1 MISKLFIW
9 IFSVLIVSCG
19 GGGGGGGSNVSS
31 SLTTTNKEHNLNITV
46 VDGYIKN
53 STLTAEYMTQ
63 IYTDNRDRCLRR
75 YNLDSNLNY
84 FSIFEE
90 HSSVNAGNYSLRTRN
105 PEFFDGTF
113 EEGTTNFRI
122 TAKGGIEVDSNK
134 AMPNLNLINDQVD
147 RYLPNQTS
155 FIISPLTTAEYFF
168 NRNLNNCQWNPVNEK
183 INKILGFSESI
194 DINLED
200 PLTNL
205 NDLDRIK
212 VFNINNQLTSLVLA
226 MNEIRNYENPGNKNS
241 DEIFLILTDY
251 LASSY
256 KLNPNQSLSL
266 ISEAVLTNFL
276 NLARTELPLA
286 LDLTIQEK
294 LLVMLKNMMKLIQYK
309 NTYDANIN
317 PLATNALTKFSK
329 TVFIEDFFKVWRNI
343 DNENVYQYY
352 ENNLAQRI
360 SQISGVDESYLN
372 FLIRTEPLFLSTQED
387 VSLTIS
393 ILENIHYDFN
403 ESLTITFQNPT
414 NGTLTK
420 DNANVFTYVP
430 NSNFN
435 GFDYFNYTVQ
445 QGLNSQDGYVGIN
458 VSPVADKP
466 VFSNISSPI
475 NVLEGSTFIA
485 NINAIDPEGG
495 SISYSLSGTDA
506 DKVTIS
512 SSGGALN
519 FKEAPNFDV
528 KNSYNF
534 SVIASNLVGQAS
546 LNLVVNILNDNSQ
559 IDLLIYYSSDMLTKY
574 SSEDNVRTKME
585 YLVSS
590 LNNSLVRSEA
600 DISFNLQKLLPYDID
615 ISNQTAEQILNVS
628 RERAKIKQDQIFYG
642 ADYHV
647 IISRWNTEKGT
658 TLGLASID
666 NAIDSTDW
674 DFWAGALSNWT
685 ADPDWQELE
694 CTMCVQDKVFSHEL
708 GHNLGSGHWPGSLGQ
723 SYAFGHRVDGNLD
736 GDYLDSEDW
745 GTIMSYNDISPD
757 YFSNPSVNCKVGEPC
772 GVLNVSDNTR
782 WFDSYASRFSNI
794 LPATFP
800 NDSGSGFKINLK
812 NFFPMINGGSSIY
825 SNAGNQRTFSITS
838 LGTYD
843 HGGNSYN
850 IFKWENSVSGQSKM
864 AFHFYEL
871 NGRYY
876 VIRTDYEDGY
886 YFSGVDE
893 YTLYDSTGTDLCTF
907 AVQNGFIGQN
917 LSRTCKNAY
926 VGDPPIYNDTYHFS
940 NFIKEESITVPYG
953 TYNATKYVFA
963 LWDNSQEPS
972 FLPPYLMHVIF
983 WFNNEV
989 GIVQYRDHLGRI
1001 WKLES
1006 ADTDGD
1012 GEDNKTDNDDD
1023 NDGVLD
1029 TNDAF
1034 KLDPDSSIDSNS
1046 DGIPD

>member
-19 GGGGGGGSNVSS
+19 GGGSNVSS
-31 SLTTTNKEHNLNITV
+31 SSTSTNKEHNLNITV

-63 IYTDNRDRCLRR
+63 SYSDNRNRCLRR
-75 YNLDSNLNY
+75 YNFDSNLNY

-105 PEFFDGTF
+105 PEYSDGTF
-113 EEGTTNFRI
+113 VEGTTNFRI

-168 NRNLNNCQWNPVNEK
+168 NRNLNNCQINPVNEK
-183 INKILGFSESI
+183 INKVLGFSESI

-200 PLTNL
+200 PLINL
-205 NDLDRIK
+205 SDLDRIK

-226 MNEIRNYENPGNKNS
+226 MNEIRNYEHGGNKNS

-256 KLNPNQSLSL
+256 KSNQNQSLSL
-266 ISEAVLTNFL
+266 MSEAVLTNFL
-276 NLARTELPLA
+276 NLARAELPLA
-286 LDLTIQEK
+286 LDSSIQEK
-294 LLVMLKNMMKLIQYK
+294 LLIMLKNMMKLIQYK
-309 NTYDANIN
+309 NSFDANIN
-317 PLATNALTKFSK
+317 SSATDALVKFSK
-329 TVFIEDFFKVWRNI
+329 TTFLDDFLKVAKNEDT
-343 DNENVYQYY
+343 DNVYQSY
-352 ENNLAQRI
+352 ENNLVQRI
-360 SQISGVDESYLN
+360 SQISGVDASYLN
-372 FLIRTEPLFLSTQED
+372 FQLKAEPL
-387 VSLTIS
+387 SLTTPEDTPLGI
-393 ILENIHYDFN
+393 NIMNNIQYDVN
-403 ESLTITFQNPT
+403 ESLNVSFQNPQ

-420 DNANVFTYVP
+420 DSSNFFTYTP
-430 NSNFN
+430 NTNFF
-435 GFDYFNYTVQ
+435 GTDFFYYTLE
-445 QGLNSQDGYVGIN
+445 QGTNSQDGYVGIT
-458 VSPVADKP
+458 VTSIADKP
-466 VFSNISSPI
+466 IFSNISSPI
-475 NVLEGSTFIA
+475 NVLEGNTFIA
-485 NINAIDPEGG
+485 NINASDPDGG
-495 SISYSLSGTDA
+495 SISYTLSGTDA
-506 DKVTIS
+506 DKVTMS
-512 SSGGALN
+512 WLGGALN

-528 KNSYNF
+528 QSSYNF
-534 SVIASNLVGQAS
+534 SITASNLNGQTS
-546 LNLVVNILNDNSQ
+546 LNLVVNILNDNNQ
-559 IDLLIYYSSDMLTKY
+559 IDLLIYYAPDMLTKY
-574 SSEDNVRTKME
+574 TAENNIETKME

-600 DISFNLQKLLPYDID
+600 DISFNLKKLLPYDID

-628 RERAKIKQDQIFYG
+628 TERAKIKQDQIFYG

-647 IISRWNTEKGT
+647 IISRWNIEKGT
-658 TLGLASID
+658 TLGRASLD
-666 NAIDSTDW
+666 TAIDSSDW
-674 DFWAGALSNWT
+674 DFWAGELSNWT

-694 CTMCVQDKVFSHEL
+694 CTMCVPDKVFSHEL
-708 GHNLGSGHWPGSLGQ
+708 GHNLGSAHWPGSPGQ

-736 GDYLDSEDW
+736 GDFLDSEDW

-757 YFSNPSVNCKVGEPC
+757 YFSNPEVNCKVGEPC

-800 NDSGSGFKINLK
+800 NSSGSGFKINLK

-825 SNAGNQRTFSITS
+825 SNAGNLRTFSITS
-838 LGTYD
+838 LGTVTES
-843 HGGNSYN
+843 NNTYN

-893 YTLYDSTGTDLCTF
+893 YTLYDTNPSNLCTF
-907 AVQNGFIGQN
+907 AVQNGYIGQN

-940 NFIKEESITVPYG
+940 NFIKEESIIVPYG

-963 LWDNSQEPS
+963 LWDNSKEPS
-972 FLPPYLMHVIF
+972 SLPPYLMHVIF

-1012 GEDNKTDNDDD
+1012 GQDNKTDNDDD

-1029 TNDAF
+1029 INDAF
-1034 KLDPDSSIDSNS
+1034 KLDPDSSTDSNA